1 MYVKCGV
8 LEYAGKVFHGMPRR
22 DMVSWNT
29 IVLGLAGSGKM
40 LFAQSFLDAM
50 PERDVVLWNSLISRY
65 LQNGEYW
72 KSVEVYV
79 KMMGFDIDVVTG
91 SALVDMYGKCKQL
104 DSALKAFREL
114 PEKNWVSWSAVIAG
128 SVQND
133 RFVKGIELFDEM
145 QKAGVGLFQ
154 LLWKSDLGFDEITL
168 SGARRGCAGIK
179 EHLEGLQLQVLVV
192 KCSLRSNK
200 CVANAMLDMYA
211 YGQNENEK
219 ETLSFFVS
227 MLRSWMELDE
237 FTFGSVPK
245 VCAEPDNFT
254 YATLENVEPNH
265 ATFVSVLRA
274 CGHIGHAEKG
284 RSGQVHEALR
294 LIEDM
299 PFEADDVI
307 WRTLHSICKLHGNVK
322 VAEKAASA
330 ILQLDP
336 QDSSTYVMLS
346 NIYAE
351 AGMWGE
357 VSKMRKTMRHGR
369 PKKEPVCSWIEVKD
383 EVHAFLVGDKAHPR
397 CKDAY
402 EKLDLLVAEMTR
414 VGYSIGQKSILWL
427 MRRWES
433 RSFLKMSSKLAFS
446 PIKRSR
452 FPSLQNHATKN
463 PQIPLPISQLLP
475 LLGFRIGRRSE
486 CQRSGV
492 RAELAAETKE
502 S

>member
-1 MYVKCGV
+1 MIVSGFNPTVFVTNCLIRMYVKCGV
-8 LEYAGKVFHGMPRR
+8 LEYAGKVFHGMPQR

-29 IVLGLAGSGKM
+29 MVFGFAGGGKM
-40 LFAQSFLDAM
+40 RFAQSFFDAM
-50 PERDVVLWNSLISRY
+50 PERDVVLWNSLISGY

-168 SGARRGCAGIK
+168 SGARRACAGIK
-179 EHLEGLQLQVLVV
+179 GHLEELQLQVLVV

-245 VCAEPDNFT
+245 VCA
-254 YATLENVEPNH
+254 
-265 ATFVSVLRA
+265 
-274 CGHIGHAEKG
+274 
-284 RSGQVHEALR
+284 GQ
-294 LIEDM
+294 
-299 PFEADDVI
+299 
-307 WRTLHSICKLHGNVK
+307 
-322 VAEKAASA
+322 
-330 ILQLDP
+330 
-336 QDSSTYVMLS
+336 LS
-346 NIYAE
+346 
-351 AGMWGE
+351 
-357 VSKMRKTMRHGR
+357 
-369 PKKEPVCSWIEVKD
+369 
-383 EVHAFLVGDKAHPR
+383 
-397 CKDAY
+397 
-402 EKLDLLVAEMTR
+402 
-414 VGYSIGQKSILWL
+414 
-427 MRRWES
+427 
-433 RSFLKMSSKLAFS
+433 
-446 PIKRSR
+446 
-452 FPSLQNHATKN
+452 
-463 PQIPLPISQLLP
+463 
-475 LLGFRIGRRSE
+475 
-486 CQRSGV
+486 
-492 RAELAAETKE
+492 
-502 S
+502 

>member
-8 LEYAGKVFHGMPRR
+8 LEYAGKVFHGMPQR

-29 IVLGLAGSGKM
+29 MVFGFAGGGKM
-40 LFAQSFLDAM
+40 RFAQSFFYAM
-50 PERDVVLWNSLISRY
+50 PERDVVLWNSLISGY

-79 KMMGFDIDVVTG
+79 KMVSVVKMGFDIDVVTG

-168 SGARRGCAGIK
+168 SGARRACAGIK
-179 EHLEGLQLQVLVV
+179 GHLEELQLQVLVV

-254 YATLENVEPNH
+254 YAAVLDTCANLATVGLGRQIH
-265 ATFVSVLRA
+265 AQIIKHELQSDVYITSTTIVDMYSK
-274 CGHIGHAEKG
+274 CGN
-284 RSGQVHEALR
+284 
-294 LIEDM
+294 M
-299 PFEADDVI
+299 
-307 WRTLHSICKLHGNVK
+307 
-322 VAEKAASA
+322 
-330 ILQLDP
+330 
-336 QDSSTYVMLS
+336 QDSHLMFKKAPKRDAVTWNAMTLLEFLSTCSLRTWS
-346 NIYAE
+346 Q
-351 AGMWGE
+351 
-357 VSKMRKTMRHGR
+357 TM
-369 PKKEPVCSWIEVKD
+369 
-383 EVHAFLVGDKAHPR
+383 
-397 CKDAY
+397 
-402 EKLDLLVAEMTR
+402 
-414 VGYSIGQKSILWL
+414 
-427 MRRWES
+427 
-433 RSFLKMSSKLAFS
+433 
-446 PIKRSR
+446 
-452 FPSLQNHATKN
+452 
-463 PQIPLPISQLLP
+463 QLLFQSSE
-475 LLGFRIGRRSE
+475 LVDILGTLKKVYTTSTQ
-486 CQRSGV
+486 C
-492 RAELAAETKE
+492 LAPTVYILSWSITHAWWIL
-502 S
+502 

>member
-8 LEYAGKVFHGMPRR
+8 LEYAGKVFHGMPQR

-29 IVLGLAGSGKM
+29 MVFGFAGGGKM
-40 LFAQSFLDAM
+40 RFAQSFFYAM
-50 PERDVVLWNSLISRY
+50 PERDVVLWNSLISGY

-79 KMMGFDIDVVTG
+79 KMVSVVKMGFDIDVVTG

-168 SGARRGCAGIK
+168 SGARRACAGIK
-179 EHLEGLQLQVLVV
+179 GHLEELQLQVLVV

-254 YATLENVEPNH
+254 YAAVLDTCANLATVGLGRQIHAQIIKHELQSDPENVEPNH

-284 RSGQVHEALR
+284 LHYFHAMLSTYGLHPQLEHYSCMVDIIGRSGQVHEA
-294 LIEDM
+294 
-299 PFEADDVI
+299 
-307 WRTLHSICKLHGNVK
+307 
-322 VAEKAASA
+322 
-330 ILQLDP
+330 
-336 QDSSTYVMLS
+336 
-346 NIYAE
+346 
-351 AGMWGE
+351 
-357 VSKMRKTMRHGR
+357 
-369 PKKEPVCSWIEVKD
+369 
-383 EVHAFLVGDKAHPR
+383 
-397 CKDAY
+397 
-402 EKLDLLVAEMTR
+402 
-414 VGYSIGQKSILWL
+414 
-427 MRRWES
+427 
-433 RSFLKMSSKLAFS
+433 
-446 PIKRSR
+446 
-452 FPSLQNHATKN
+452 
-463 PQIPLPISQLLP
+463 
-475 LLGFRIGRRSE
+475 
-486 CQRSGV
+486 
-492 RAELAAETKE
+492 
-502 S
+502 